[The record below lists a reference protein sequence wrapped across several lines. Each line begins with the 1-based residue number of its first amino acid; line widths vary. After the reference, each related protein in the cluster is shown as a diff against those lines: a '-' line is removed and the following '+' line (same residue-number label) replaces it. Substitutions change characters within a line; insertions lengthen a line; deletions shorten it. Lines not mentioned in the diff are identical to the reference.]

1 VGSSQGIEATL
12 DARTLTAGDY
22 RAEILVSSNDP
33 DEPRLAVP
41 VRLRVTDASAG
52 FPPQAVLLAPP
63 ESECDRPGAG
73 AVALDASASRDPDS
87 SPGTNDDIVLYEWF
101 EDLGLASERLLG
113 TGPLLAAV
121 LPLGVHAASLRVTDA
136 AGASDTAAA
145 LVGVADT
152 TAPTLSIEVVPAT
165 LWPPAHQMETAKASW
180 VVLDVCDPAP
190 AVALVSVTSSE
201 PDDLAGS
208 GDGSTAG
215 DIGGADLGTAD
226 GYVELRAARE
236 GRGRGRTYQLAYET
250 VDAAGNRSTAVG
262 AVSVPHDSRGTGT
275 KR

>member
-1 VGSSQGIEATL
+1 M
-12 DARTLTAGDY
+12 
-22 RAEILVSSNDP
+22 
-33 DEPRLAVP
+33 
-41 VRLRVTDASAG
+41 
-52 FPPQAVLLAPP
+52 
-63 ESECDRPGAG
+63 
-73 AVALDASASRDPDS
+73 
-87 SPGTNDDIVLYEWF
+87 
-101 EDLGLASERLLG
+101 
-113 TGPLLAAV
+113 
-121 LPLGVHAASLRVTDA
+121 TDA

-165 LWPPAHQMETAKASW
+165 LWPPAHQMETAKVSW

-226 GYVELRAARE
+226 AEVELRAERD

-262 AVSVPHDSRGTGT
+262 AVSVPHDLRGTGT